1 LEFYLYKIDSKGLNE
16 FRIDVMKDDLKK
28 VDELISSTEDVS
40 ALVNLYLISEMAGQ
54 RLDQKI
60 KPLDDKINLFEKELS
75 LKEKQNVVLDSYQR
89 NIYEVMH

>member
-1 LEFYLYKIDSKGLNE
+1 
-16 FRIDVMKDDLKK
+16 
-28 VDELISSTEDVS
+28 
-40 ALVNLYLISEMAGQ
+40 MAGQ